1 MHPLSSVGQQLKRN
15 SHFAIAVIW
24 TVGILYATLPLVH
37 STRTVEFDFQGVI
50 YSECLFDSGLS
61 EGLRRLFTLLNF
73 ALTFALPLT
82 AISVCYLSIARKLAG
97 DNQRAK
103 RGEPKVLFVASSS
116 STQQSR
122 SGSSSGSNSKQHKV
136 KVEKNMFIII
146 TCTFLQNFKILIFEH
161 LGARRH

>member
-15 SHFAIAVIW
+15 SHFAIAAIW
-24 TVGILYATLPLVH
+24 TLGILYATLPLVH
-37 STRTVEFDFQGVI
+37 SIRTVEFDFQGTV

-61 EGLRRLFTLLNF
+61 ENLRRLFTLLNF

-97 DNQRAK
+97 DNQRAR
-103 RGEPKVLFVASSS
+103 RGEPKVLFVASTTS

-122 SGSSSGSNSKQHKV
+122 SGSSSGSSSKQHKIEVV
-136 KVEKNMFIII
+136 K
-146 TCTFLQNFKILIFEH
+146 
-161 LGARRH
+161 ARLFYRHFCCKMLKY